1 MIRVLVIVSLMILNV
16 VAMPLVDVYRLK
28 GLEAVAL
35 ELEKALQTP
44 TYWQQYINKK
54 DVSLGYYETDP
65 TVVVVDKKAKILKVL
80 EHQEGK
86 SKLKLTQEVIV
97 GKTGAKE
104 KEGDLK
110 TPVGVYEVR
119 RRFTPSDPF
128 YGPVAFALSYPNT
141 MDRLQG
147 KNGHGIWIH
156 GYPLDGSE
164 RDDLTKGCVVMTNEL
179 LNVFDGVVGKNRAIT
194 IISEEGEPQ
203 VSSESISH
211 LLAQLYQWRHAW
223 KENLV
228 NEYLAFY
235 HQEFRRYDGMGKKQF
250 THMKKSIFKRNEKK
264 TIQFKDVRITPYPNL
279 EGREM
284 YRIAF
289 YENYNTKRYQ
299 YNGNKELYVE
309 LKDNAMKILAEK

>member
-1 MIRVLVIVSLMILNV
+1 MIRVFVVVSLVILNA

-44 TYWQQYINKK
+44 TYWQQYIADK
-54 DVSLGYYETDP
+54 DVRLGYYETEP
-65 TVVVVDKKAKILKVL
+65 TVVVVDKKAKTLKVL
-80 EHQEGK
+80 EHQQGQ
-86 SKLKLTQEVIV
+86 SHLKLTQEVIV

-164 RDDLTKGCVVMTNEL
+164 RDDLTKGCVVMTNDL
-179 LNVFDGVVGKNRAIT
+179 LNIFDGVVGKNRAIT
-194 IISEEGEPQ
+194 IISEEGEPN
-203 VSSESISH
+203 VSPEAISH

-223 KENLV
+223 KENKTHQ
-228 NEYLAFY
+228 YLSFY
-235 HQEFRRYDGMGKKQF
+235 DEAFRRFDGMGKKQF
-250 THMKKSIFKRNEKK
+250 TRMKKTIFKRNEEKS
-264 TIQFKDVRITPYPNL
+264 IQFKDVRITPYPNL
-279 EGREM
+279 EGRDM

-289 YENYNTKRYQ
+289 YENYHTKRYRF
-299 YNGNKELYVE
+299 NGNKELYVE
-309 LKDNAMKILAEK
+309 LKDKAMKILAEK